1 MCRENGEFRYGER
14 EWVGMA
20 EKLHSASSNGYIQ
33 DLSSE
38 DGRDL
43 FDRQARRYL
52 GVGGEEFLRRL
63 EAGEYGDPDDDPR
76 VMRLVMLLPF
86 ARA

>member
-1 MCRENGEFRYGER
+1 MQRE
-14 EWVGMA
+14 A
-20 EKLHSASSNGYIQ
+20 PQTNGYIR

-38 DGRDL
+38 EGRDL
-43 FDRQARRYL
+43 FDRKARQYL
-52 GVGGEEFLRRL
+52 DISGDEFVQRL
-63 EAGEYGDPDDDPR
+63 EAGEYGDPDDNPK

>member
-1 MCRENGEFRYGER
+1 MQRE
-14 EWVGMA
+14 A
-20 EKLHSASSNGYIQ
+20 PQTNGYIT
-33 DLSSE
+33 DLNSE
-38 DGRDL
+38 ESHEL
-43 FDRQARRYL
+43 FDQQAKRYL
-52 GVGGEEFLRRL
+52 GVSGEEFVRRL

>member
-1 MCRENGEFRYGER
+1 MQRE
-14 EWVGMA
+14 A
-20 EKLHSASSNGYIQ
+20 PQTNGYIT
-33 DLSSE
+33 DLNAEESHE
-38 DGRDL
+38 L
-43 FDRQARRYL
+43 FDQQARRYL
-52 GVGGEEFLRRL
+52 GVSGDEFVRRL

>member
-1 MCRENGEFRYGER
+1 
-14 EWVGMA
+14 MA
-20 EKLHSASSNGYIQ
+20 EKEAAKTNGYI
-33 DLSSE
+33 
-38 DGRDL
+38 RDL
-43 FDRQARRYL
+43 NEQEGHDFFDRKAQQYL
-52 GVGGEEFLRRL
+52 GVSGDEFIRLL

>member
-1 MCRENGEFRYGER
+1 MGRLIGA
-14 EWVGMA
+14 VMA
-20 EKLHSASSNGYIQ
+20 QIAQTNGYIN
-33 DLSSE
+33 DLSQEEGSA
-38 DGRDL
+38 L
-43 FDRQARRYL
+43 FDRKARQYL
-52 GVGGEEFLRRL
+52 DVSGDEFIRRL